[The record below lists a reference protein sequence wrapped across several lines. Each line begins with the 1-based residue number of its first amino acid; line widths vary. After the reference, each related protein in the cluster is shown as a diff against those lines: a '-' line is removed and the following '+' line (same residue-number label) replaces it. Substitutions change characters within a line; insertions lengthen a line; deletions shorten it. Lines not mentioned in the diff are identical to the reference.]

1 MTSLI
6 TTNTAKRAALV
17 LALLG
22 VLGLTARF
30 ALASGA
36 PAPRITAHPASW
48 TRKRKANFRF
58 TDAQPGV
65 SYRCSLDGARFRGC
79 GSTKG
84 YGGLAD
90 GRHVFLVQARTA
102 SGAVS
107 SPARFAW
114 SVDYK
119 APRLAVAFVAN
130 NASYGRARW
139 SLGCPSSAS
148 GMCGTVLAPGGLKSV
163 VLWIQQK
170 ATGKYW
176 NGHSYGSKKVVWNTA
191 TTRPKPSKSRR
202 VVSATWHYAIP
213 MPKAQGKYT
222 LRVRASDRIGNVTR
236 LHTQQTVNF
245 TIDTGAPSAPWIT
258 SGPPDPTPQTSAT
271 LTFTDSESDVS
282 YQCSLDGSAWSAC
295 ATPMS
300 YSGLAVTRHLFEVRA
315 LDPADN
321 VSGPA
326 SYSWTVIASTGSP
339 FTITGDAT
347 GPLYPGAA
355 PQPIA
360 LTLSNPNPVAITV
373 TALNVSLDTASLP
386 TGCPASG
393 YRIVQ
398 TSLPADGL
406 VIAANASI
414 TLPAGG
420 ATAPTVQMLDTGTDQ
435 DPCQNAKLGLSYAGS
450 AHS

>member
-1 MTSLI
+1 MTAFL
-6 TTNTAKRAALV
+6 TTNTAKRAALL

-48 TRKRKANFRF
+48 TRARKANFRF

-65 SYRCSLDGARFRGC
+65 SYRCSLDGAQFRGC
-79 GSTKG
+79 GSAKG

-114 SVDYK
+114 SVDYI
-119 APRLAVAFVAN
+119 APRLDLAFVAN
-130 NASYGRARW
+130 NASYGSARW
-139 SLGCPSSAS
+139 SLGCPSSA

-176 NGHSYGSKKVVWNTA
+176 NGHAYGSKTVIWNTA
-191 TTRPKPSKSRR
+191 TTSPKPTKGRR
-202 VVSATWHYAIP
+202 VMSAAWHYAIP

-222 LRVRASDRIGNVTR
+222 LRVRASDLIGNVTR
-236 LHTQQTVNF
+236 LHTQKTVTF
-245 TIDTGAPSAPWIT
+245 TIDTRPPGAPWIT
-258 SGPPDPTPQTSAT
+258 SGPSDPTPQTSAT

-315 LDPADN
+315 LDPAGN
-321 VSGPA
+321 VAGPV
-326 SYSWTVIASTGSP
+326 SYDWTVITSTGSP
-339 FTITGDAT
+339 FTISGDAT
-347 GPLYPGAA
+347 GSLYPGAA
-355 PQPIA
+355 PRPIA
-360 LTLSNPNPVAITV
+360 LTLSNPNPVAINV
-373 TALNVSLDTASLP
+373 TALNVSLNTASLP
-386 TGCPASG
+386 AGCPASG

-398 TSLPADGL
+398 ASLPAGGL
-406 VIAANASI
+406 VIAANASV
-414 TLPAGG
+414 TLPVGG
-420 ATAPTVQMLDTGTDQ
+420 ATAATVQMLDTGTDQ
-435 DPCQNAKLGLSYAGS
+435 DPCQNDKLGLSYSGS